1 MCSLRTARQSAG
13 PSSRVSRSETHEIQ
27 GLGAHDT
34 DAVAAR
40 TGLRPGWGRY
50 VRTGKKPCEEQ
61 MSGHVPFARA
71 SVRGLRRLAYA
82 AFPRLRRGACGRRWL
97 RRPAISRP
105 AGRRRPDEPVKMR
118 PPRRRPAAARRS
130 VARHDMSKTP
140 GSHGVPVSRPGGRA
154 ATDPMCTTPRMAGKI
169 GWTPIPL

>member
-13 PSSRVSRSETHEIQ
+13 PSSSGFTIRNPRDTGARRPRHGRGCRPHGTSPR
-27 GLGAHDT
+27 LGPIRAH
-34 DAVAAR
+34 R
-40 TGLRPGWGRY
+40 Q
-50 VRTGKKPCEEQ
+50 KPCEEQ
-61 MSGHVPFARA
+61 MSGHVLSARA
-71 SVRGLRRLAYA
+71 GVRGLRRLAYA

-118 PPRRRPAAARRS
+118 PPRRRPTAARRS
-130 VARHDMSKTP
+130 VARYDMSKTP

-154 ATDPMCTTPRMAGKI
+154 TTNPMCTTPRMAGKI

>member
-1 MCSLRTARQSAG
+1 MCSLRTARPSAG
-13 PSSRVSRSETHEIQ
+13 PSSSGFTIRNPRDT
-27 GLGAHDT
+27 GARRPRHGRG
-34 DAVAAR
+34 AAR
-40 TGLRPGWGRY
+40 TGLRPDWGRY

-71 SVRGLRRLAYA
+71 DVSGLRRLAYA
-82 AFPRLRRGACGRRWL
+82 ACPRLRRGACGRWWL

-118 PPRRRPAAARRS
+118 PPRRRPTAARRS
-130 VARHDMSKTP
+130 VARYDMSKTP

-154 ATDPMCTTPRMAGKI
+154 TTNPMCTTPRMAGKI